1 MKYTEIIDKYLDGEM
16 TPQEEAAFEQEVKT
30 DPDLA
35 DEIELHQLAIVGI
48 QRIQKEKAQ
57 MEVVE
62 REVETEQ
69 PALTVVEKSIEEIGE
84 KQQKP
89 SPVIPMWRK
98 LLPIAA
104 TLLLIPAIY
113 FITLSFSNPLKDRS
127 IALIEHYQST
137 TQGGN
142 NSDEPEKT
150 TLLKGIDDFKEKDY
164 PTAIVSFDQVIEK
177 HPEQRSAA
185 LFLKADALYRQG
197 KKAEALQV
205 LKSIKQKDDGT
216 LYEEV
221 QAIIKNMDGSQLQ

>member
-30 DPDLA
+30 DTELA
-35 DEIELHQLAIVGI
+35 QEIELHQLAIVGI
-48 QRIQKEKAQ
+48 QRIQKEKVR

-62 REVETEQ
+62 CEVETER
-69 PALTVVEKSIEEIGE
+69 PTPPVEKPIREVGE

-89 SPVIPMWRK
+89 LPVIPMWRK

-164 PTAIVSFDQVIEK
+164 PTAI
-177 HPEQRSAA
+177 H
-185 LFLKADALYRQG
+185 
-197 KKAEALQV
+197 
-205 LKSIKQKDDGT
+205 
-216 LYEEV
+216 
-221 QAIIKNMDGSQLQ
+221 QAKR